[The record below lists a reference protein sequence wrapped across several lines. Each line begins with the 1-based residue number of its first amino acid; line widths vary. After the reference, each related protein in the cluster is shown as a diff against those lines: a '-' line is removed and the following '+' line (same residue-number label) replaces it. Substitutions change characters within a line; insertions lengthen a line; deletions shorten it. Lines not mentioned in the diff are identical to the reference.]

1 MKSILAV
8 AIAATALMACKADQ
22 STSPRTTLSPNGVV
36 LHANVDNG
44 RDFLTFQTV
53 SPCNGEAI
61 DASGPLHAAT
71 RATDDGDGGL
81 HIGGHE
87 NGHFDGVGE
96 TGNVYVAQLN
106 SDFHLNVKPPYPQ
119 NTTTT
124 FEINFIAKGN
134 ALNFGGHFNT
144 HMTINANGD
153 VTVDGGE
160 IEGVTACQGDH
171 SQKGKTAP
179 E

>member
-22 STSPRTTLSPNGVV
+22 STSPRTSLSPNATV
-36 LHANVDNG
+36 LHAMINNG

-61 DASGPLHAAT
+61 NASGPLHAAT

-96 TGNVYVAQLN
+96 TTGNVYVAELN
-106 SDFHLNVKPPYPQ
+106 SDFHLNARPPFPQ
-119 NTTTT
+119 NLTTT
-124 FEINFIAKGN
+124 FEINFIAKGK
-134 ALNFGGHFNT
+134 APNFGGHFNT
-144 HMTINANGD
+144 HMTVNANGD

-160 IEGVTACQGDH
+160 IEDVAVCQGDH
-171 SQKGKTAP
+171 SKGSP
-179 E
+179 QP